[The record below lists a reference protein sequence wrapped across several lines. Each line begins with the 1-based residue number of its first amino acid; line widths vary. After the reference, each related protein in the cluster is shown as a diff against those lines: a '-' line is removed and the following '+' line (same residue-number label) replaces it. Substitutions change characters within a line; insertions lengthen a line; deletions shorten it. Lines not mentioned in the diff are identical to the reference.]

1 MSLEKNNLICDLF
14 SLYKGLLTE
23 HQRKIFEMYYF
34 DDFSLAEIAENENIS
49 RQAVKDALDTCEKNL
64 FSFEEKLQI
73 KWKNDKIINELEG
86 KLSWDEILEVEK
98 IIYKRK

>member
-14 SLYKGLLTE
+14 SIYKELLTG

-34 DDFSLAEIAENENIS
+34 DDFSLAEIAENEKIS
-49 RQAVKDALDTCEKNL
+49 RQAVKDVLDTCEKYL

-73 KWKNDKIINELEG
+73 KWKNDKLISSLEG
-86 KLSWDEILEVEK
+86 KISKGEIEKIEK